1 VAHLV
6 RVDDGVTTLE
16 ERPQGRSD
24 VHVVA
29 CTFQAVEIVDYQ
41 CTMNTLS
48 QSMKLQQLPEADADV
63 LLRFPADSES

>member
-29 CTFQAVEIVDYQ
+29 CTFQAVEIVD
-41 CTMNTLS
+41 
-48 QSMKLQQLPEADADV
+48 
-63 LLRFPADSES
+63 